1 MGIQLL
7 PTSKKHKIVINQEE
21 IYNLLKT
28 ENWKE
33 LIDIFYER
41 KDLIKNDTLLTQ
53 SLETTLTVI
62 TQKAIEF
69 EDNPNFVDN
78 LESILLL
85 GAGKWITLKEK
96 QKEAI
101 TLAIIN
107 AKKEDNISYCY
118 QYAKSYPQNDM
129 CKKLIAEFEKDL
141 PKEFNHSQG
150 NNLSV
155 TENPE
160 IEQEVDYRKS
170 LFNSIQEVEFYLALK
185 RVFDTYQIYPNIGL
199 SSILDFESV
208 KDKLTSEERSFFF
221 KSSVDFV
228 VLEPF
233 RNYFPIYFFEIDSVW
248 HDTEEQ
254 KRRDKMKDKIF
265 SSCGQKLYRIRKID
279 NSIDEKEFEKL
290 ILEIRKKVE

>member
-33 LIDIFYER
+33 LIDIFYKR

-155 TENPE
+155 T
-160 IEQEVDYRKS
+160 
-170 LFNSIQEVEFYLALK
+170 
-185 RVFDTYQIYPNIGL
+185 
-199 SSILDFESV
+199 
-208 KDKLTSEERSFFF
+208 
-221 KSSVDFV
+221 
-228 VLEPF
+228 
-233 RNYFPIYFFEIDSVW
+233 
-248 HDTEEQ
+248 
-254 KRRDKMKDKIF
+254 KI
-265 SSCGQKLYRIRKID
+265 QKLSK
-279 NSIDEKEFEKL
+279 KL
-290 ILEIRKKVE
+290 IIGNRFLTQYKKLNFI